1 MYQSKASIPQ
11 CDKYRSYI
19 LSFGLRHTHTHEA
32 TQKQSRKTN
41 NKSQNKKVGSLDWEA
56 QSDET

>member
-19 LSFGLRHTHTHEA
+19 LSFGLRHTHEA
-32 TQKQSRKTN
+32 KQKTNKKNKTKQKQM
-41 NKSQNKKVGSLDWEA
+41 GSLDWEA
-56 QSDET
+56 QSDDR